1 MSGIYLHIPFCKSKC
16 SYCNFCSIALL
27 KQKTDFLKALENE
40 LQANSKNIN
49 EIEFS
54 SIYFG
59 GGTPSI
65 LNYNEIQNVFEVLYK
80 YYKFTKNCE
89 ISFEA
94 NPEDLS
100 SEYLKNLKNTPI
112 NRLSIGLQS
121 MDDKILKLLRRR
133 HNVERSV
140 NSVIDAYNLGFENIS
155 VDVIYGING
164 LRSENFENHLKEIC
178 KLPVTHISAYHLEIE
193 KGTLLYRLLNE
204 NKISEI
210 DNSLSFEHYSILIDT
225 LQSFDFRQY
234 EISNFAKNN
243 KISHHNSSYWDRSIY
258 YGFGPSAHSFDGKQR
273 FYNTTNI
280 QNYIAEGLKNNFSVE
295 YDKLSES
302 DIINE
307 YLMLSLRTSK
317 GLNLEDYQQHFGNSE
332 LSRLKAKVS
341 KLNQDWFNYTE
352 KFLSLTKEGMFVSNH
367 ILINLFVE

>member
-16 SYCNFCSIALL
+16 SYCNFCSIATL
-27 KQKTDFLKALENE
+27 KHKTDFLKALENE
-40 LQANSKNIN
+40 LQYSSKNIA

-65 LNYNEIQNVFEVLYK
+65 LNYNEIQNIFEVLYK
-80 YYKFTKNCE
+80 HYKFTKNCE
-89 ISFEA
+89 INFEA

-100 SEYLKNLKNTPI
+100 SEYLKNLINTPI

-121 MDDKILKLLRRR
+121 MDDEILKLLRRR
-133 HNVERSV
+133 HNAERSI
-140 NSVIDAYNLGFENIS
+140 NSVIEAYNIGFENIS

-164 LRSENFENHLKEIC
+164 LSSENFENHLKIIC
-178 KLPVTHISAYHLEIE
+178 KLPINHISAYHLEIE
-193 KGTLLYRLLNE
+193 KGTLLYKMLNE
-204 NKISEI
+204 NKISVI
-210 DNSLSFEHYSILIDT
+210 DETLSFKHYNTLIDT
-225 LQSFDFRQY
+225 LQSFDFEQY
-234 EISNFAKNN
+234 EISNFAKN
-243 KISHHNSSYWDRSIY
+243 KKVSHHNSSYWDRSIY

-280 QNYIAEGLKNNFSVE
+280 QDYISEGLKNNFFVE
-295 YDKLSES
+295 YDKLNES

-307 YLMLSLRTSK
+307 YLMLNLRTSK
-317 GLNLEDYQQHFGNSE
+317 GINLEDYQHCFGNSE
-332 LSRLKAKVS
+332 LSRLKTKVS
-341 KLNQDWFNYTE
+341 KLNQDWFNLAE
-352 KFLSLTKEGMFVSNH
+352 NFLSFTREGMFVSNH

>member
-178 KLPVTHISAYHLEIE
+178 KLPVTHISAYH
-193 KGTLLYRLLNE
+193 
-204 NKISEI
+204 
-210 DNSLSFEHYSILIDT
+210 
-225 LQSFDFRQY
+225 
-234 EISNFAKNN
+234 
-243 KISHHNSSYWDRSIY
+243 
-258 YGFGPSAHSFDGKQR
+258 
-273 FYNTTNI
+273 
-280 QNYIAEGLKNNFSVE
+280 
-295 YDKLSES
+295 
-302 DIINE
+302 
-307 YLMLSLRTSK
+307 
-317 GLNLEDYQQHFGNSE
+317 
-332 LSRLKAKVS
+332 
-341 KLNQDWFNYTE
+341 
-352 KFLSLTKEGMFVSNH
+352 
-367 ILINLFVE
+367 

>member
-210 DNSLSFEHYSILIDT
+210 DDSLSFEHYSILIDT

-258 YGFGPSAHSFDGKQR
+258 YGFGPLAHSFDGKQR